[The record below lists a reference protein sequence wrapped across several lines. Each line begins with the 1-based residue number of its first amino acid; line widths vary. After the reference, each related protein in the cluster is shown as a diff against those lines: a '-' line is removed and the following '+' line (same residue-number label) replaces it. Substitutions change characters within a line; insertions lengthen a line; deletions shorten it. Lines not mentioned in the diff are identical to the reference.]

1 MKRTKNKSNSLCK
14 KAKIQYFKKCTRKE
28 VSNNKQFWDL
38 VKPFLTN
45 KSSFSSDSIT
55 MKDKDKFIDDE
66 KELVKIFNN
75 NHINIVEKTSGEPAE
90 NRFKVTMIT
99 LK

>member
-1 MKRTKNKSNSLCK
+1 
-14 KAKIQYFKKCTRKE
+14 
-28 VSNNKQFWDL
+28 
-38 VKPFLTN
+38 
-45 KSSFSSDSIT
+45 